1 MRAKSIFLLLF
12 GAVFLLST
20 TLDADA
26 RRRRRRRISGTL
38 VIESTTKG
46 AKVFIDGDEVG
57 SIPLGRSIRLMPGQH
72 TVKVTK
78 PGHTRYMETIRVRR
92 GRRVKLEVDL
102 LPIAGVMT
110 LRTSPQG
117 ARVYLDGKFVGKTP
131 LIGLEIKAGPH
142 RVRIAHIGFYDS
154 FRKFKMV
161 AGQQHKLIVQLNA
174 LPDSINPLIPKTPPK
189 KWYEKWWVWASAA
202 GGLVALVTA
211 IAVPLAMSSKDP
223 IRDFNADR
231 TFQIR

>member
-1 MRAKSIFLLLF
+1 MRAKPYLLLLF

-26 RRRRRRRISGTL
+26 RRRRRRKITGKL
-38 VIESTTKG
+38 VIESSTKG
-46 AKVFIDGDEVG
+46 AKVYIDGDEVG
-57 SIPLGRSIRLMPGQH
+57 SIPLDRPIRLMPGQH

-78 PGHTRYMETIRVRR
+78 PGHTQYMETIRVRR

-102 LPIAGVMT
+102 LPISGVVT
-110 LRTSPQG
+110 LLTSPQG

-131 LIGLEIKAGPH
+131 LRGLEIKAGKH
-142 RVRIAHIGFYDS
+142 KVRIARTGFYDS
-154 FRKFKMV
+154 IKSFTLV
-161 AGQQHKLIVQLNA
+161 AGKPRRIIVQLNS
-174 LPDSINPLIPKTPPK
+174 LPDAINPLIPKTPK
-189 KWYEKWWVWASAA
+189 KRWYEKWWVWASAA

-211 IAVPLAMSSKDP
+211 IAVPLAVTSKDP
-223 IRDFNADR
+223 IKDFNADR

>member
-1 MRAKSIFLLLF
+1 MRSKSIFLLLLS
-12 GAVFLLST
+12 AVFFLSA

-26 RRRRRRRISGTL
+26 RRRRHISGTL
-38 VIESTTKG
+38 VIESTTRG

-57 SIPLGRSIRLMPGQH
+57 TIPLGRAIRLMPGQH
-72 TVKVTK
+72 AIKVTK
-78 PGHTRYMETIRVRR
+78 PGHTQYMETVQVRR

-110 LRTSPQG
+110 LLTSPSA

-131 LIGLEIKAGPH
+131 LTGLEIKAGAH
-142 RVRIAHIGFYDS
+142 KVRIAHIGFYDT
-154 FRKFKMV
+154 FRTITMV
-161 AGQQHKLIVQLNA
+161 AGMQRKLIVQLNA
-174 LPDSINPLIPKTPPK
+174 LPDAINPLVAKIPPK

-211 IAVPLAMSSKDP
+211 IAVPLAMSGKDP
-223 IRDFNADR
+223 IKDWQPDR
-231 TFQIR
+231 IFQIPWR